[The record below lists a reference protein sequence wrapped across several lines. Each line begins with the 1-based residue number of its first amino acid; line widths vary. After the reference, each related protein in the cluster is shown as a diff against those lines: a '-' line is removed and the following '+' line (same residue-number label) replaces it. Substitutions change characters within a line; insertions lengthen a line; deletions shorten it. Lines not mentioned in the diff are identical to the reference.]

1 MKIEDAYEEQC
12 MLLWAKP
19 ESAISVHR
27 FGYECVF
34 VCDAHMLNEDDQL
47 GTIFSSQ
54 Y

>member
-1 MKIEDAYEEQC
+1 MRSR
-12 MLLWAKP
+12 AKP

-27 FGYECVF
+27 FDYECVF
-34 VCDAHMLNEDDQL
+34 VCDAHMFNKDDHQL